1 MNETRRIERMEEL
14 KRLSEQFID
23 FLYEYGNVH
32 TTIIINQKGVKIT
45 QDECFTPFKI
55 RD

>member
-1 MNETRRIERMEEL
+1 MIETKRIERAEEL
-14 KRLSEQFID
+14 KRVSKEFVD

-32 TTIIINQKGVKIT
+32 TTIIINQEGVKIT

>member
-14 KRLSEQFID
+14 KRLSEQFVD

-32 TTIIINQKGVKIT
+32 TTIIINQEGVKIT